1 MNEIATTCVIA
12 GGGPAGM
19 MAGYLLARSGVDTI
33 VLEKHKDFL
42 RDFRGDTIHPST
54 MEVMAELGLLEDFL
68 KRPHQEIRYAEGE
81 IGSTHVR
88 MADFTHLPTRCKFI
102 AFMPQYDFLNFMAEK
117 ARALPGFR
125 LMMEAKA
132 THLLRDGE
140 KITGVEIESAG
151 GTGAIKADL
160 VICAEGRH
168 SHLRDEAGLKVK
180 NLGAPMDALWFKLDW
195 HEGDSNSVFGR
206 VEGGRALVM
215 LYRGDYW
222 QCAYIIPKDGFEKL
236 KQGGLDAFRADVAH
250 MTRRDN
256 ANEIKDWDDVKLL
269 TVVVDR
275 LEQWALPGLLFIG
288 DAAHAMSPI
297 GGIGINL
304 AIQDA
309 VATANILAEK
319 LRSGSVSFADLKR
332 VQKRRQFPTWATQAF
347 QVIAQNNAIDPVLKR
362 DTTPNVPAIVKLMQ
376 RWTFLQRI
384 PARLLG
390 MGFRPEHVKTRAA

>member
-1 MNEIATTCVIA
+1 
-12 GGGPAGM
+12 M
-19 MAGYLLARSGVDTI
+19 MAGYLLARSGVEVV

-68 KRPHQEIRYAEGE
+68 KRPHEEVRYAEGE
-81 IGSTHVR
+81 IGSTR
-88 MADFTHLPTRCKFI
+88 IRLADFTHLATRCKFI
-102 AFMPQYDFLNFMAEK
+102 AFMPQYEFLNFMAEK
-117 ARALPGFR
+117 ARALPGFH

-132 THLLRDGE
+132 THLLREGE

-151 GTGAIKADL
+151 VASAIKADL

-168 SHLRDEAGLKVK
+168 SQLRDEAGLKVK
-180 NLGAPMDALWFKLDW
+180 NLGAPMDVLWFRLDW
-195 HEGDSNSVFGR
+195 HEGDSNAVFGR
-206 VEGGRALVM
+206 IEAGRALVM

-222 QCAYIIPKDGFEKL
+222 QCAYLIPKDGFEKV
-236 KQGGLDAFRADVAH
+236 KREGLDAFRADVAL
-250 MTRRDN
+250 MAKRGN
-256 ANEIKDWDDVKLL
+256 ANEIKDWDDVRLL
-269 TVVVDR
+269 TVAVDR
-275 LEQWALPGLLFIG
+275 LEEWSLPGLLFIG

-319 LRSGSVSFADLKR
+319 LRGGSVSFADLKR

-347 QVIAQNNAIDPVLKR
+347 QVIAQNNVIDPVLKR

-384 PARLLG
+384 PARLIG